1 MGCGCSNPNLIASWE
16 DIQRL
21 APMNPMDLIANAQF
35 GATQGAFLF
44 SATYITPGGAWGTP
58 TMAISAEATVAT
70 LASDSLVTAADA
82 AQWNFS
88 HQTVNVGAVVPP
100 PLRRRVFLRAG
111 TKWQNTIP
119 LSIGPDIHNDFQLS
133 FLDNAG
139 TRGDYAGTVPVIW
152 FNTSLSG
159 SANSLVLTLRITG
172 RVSVG
177 LRSLNTNT
185 GFYEMF
191 EMDWFIVP

>member
-1 MGCGCSNPNLIASWE
+1 MGCGCSDPNMIMSWE

-35 GATQGAFLF
+35 GATQGAFSF
-44 SATYITPGGAWGTP
+44 STTFITPGGAWGTP
-58 TMAISAEATVAT
+58 TMAINGEATVTT
-70 LASDSLVTAADA
+70 LATDSLVTAANA

-88 HQTVNVGAVVPP
+88 HQTANVGVVVPP

-111 TKWQNTIP
+111 AMWQNIIP
-119 LSIGPDIHNDFQLS
+119 IAIGADVHSDLQLS

-139 TRGDYAGTVPVIW
+139 TRGDYAGTVPVIL
-152 FNTSLSG
+152 FNASFSG
-159 SANSLVLTLRITG
+159 SANSLFVTLNTTG
-172 RVSVG
+172 RTSMG

-191 EMDWFIVP
+191 EMDWIIVR

>member
-1 MGCGCSNPNLIASWE
+1 MVVSWE

-21 APMNPMDLIANAQF
+21 APVNPTDLIANAQF
-35 GATQGAFLF
+35 GVAQGAFLF
-44 SATYITPGGAWGTP
+44 SATFITPGGAWGTP
-58 TMAISAEATVAT
+58 TMAISSEATVAT
-70 LASDSLVTAADA
+70 LASDSLATAANA

-88 HQTVNVGAVVPP
+88 HQTVNIGAVVPP

-111 TKWQNTIP
+111 TMWQNSIP
-119 LSIGPDIHNDFQLS
+119 ISIGPDVHNDFQLS

-139 TRGDYAGTVPVIW
+139 TRGDDAGTVPVVW
-152 FNTSLSG
+152 FNASMSG
-159 SANSLVLTLRITG
+159 SANSLVVTLNTTG
-172 RVSVG
+172 RAAMG

-191 EMDWFIVP
+191 EMDWIIVP